1 MSDLLNAQGLRASIA
16 EALEE
21 GHGFWRACS
30 GCQESCDGVVSVQDY
45 PYSEV
50 FRCQPGGGC
59 RECGGLGVIWDDT
72 DYDAMARA
80 MLADDASD
88 IGSDEARGYWRGLD
102 HIANF
107 INALDSSAM
116 SAKEVRTAIYA
127 ECLTARPAPAVDA
140 TALEAARF
148 VESAD
153 SSGEFVTGDDGF
165 VVYWPQGFGGGAFSA
180 WTLRVFADELDRRNA
195 GWAASLAAYLGTQR

>member
-1 MSDLLNAQGLRASIA
+1 MTDLLNAQGLRASIA

-80 MLADDASD
+80 MLADELQTDGDTPAVKSVTF
-88 IGSDEARGYWRGLD
+88 GYTNWRGETGLR
-102 HIANF
+102 
-107 INALDSSAM
+107 
-116 SAKEVRTAIYA
+116 EAIPD
-127 ECLTARPAPAVDA
+127 RIFWGA
-140 TALEAARF
+140 TEWHPEPQWLLEAWDCDKQALR
-148 VESAD
+148 
-153 SSGEFVTGDDGF
+153 
-165 VVYWPQGFGGGAFSA
+165 AFALSDCI
-180 WTLRVFADELDRRNA
+180 FDRYALIAVN
-195 GWAASLAAYLGTQR
+195 LAEPNG